1 MCAWPWA
8 EPWGHR
14 VGVIPGPAL
23 RELTGQEGRQTQKAA
38 QYD

>member
-8 EPWGHR
+8 EPWAD
-14 VGVIPGPAL
+14 PQSESYLAL
-23 RELTGQEGRQTQKAA
+23 KELTAQEGRQTRKAA

>member
-14 VGVIPGPAL
+14 VGHIQSYPQGTHSPAG
-23 RELTGQEGRQTQKAA
+23 EADSEGSTV
-38 QYD
+38 